1 MKKCAERFGKQVCEK
16 TVVELFAGRMT
27 RKAEGEK
34 TNKQQWPNNVKR
46 FCPEIAFPPSP
57 DPCFREIETGN

>member
-34 TNKQQWPNNVKR
+34 TNKQQ
-46 FCPEIAFPPSP
+46 
-57 DPCFREIETGN
+57 